1 MSNNYTNSDL
11 LVQYLDGEL
20 SPEEKL
26 KVENE
31 LKINTALQRELENL
45 SFAKNAVKTY
55 GLKQKVGA
63 IHEEMMQ
70 EMAIGKPSQTSTI
83 RRIVRI
89 GMRIAASVLV
99 ALLGVGIYQYTT
111 TTPDK
116 LFHETYQPYSLS
128 VSRGAA
134 EANMMEKAYREK
146 NYNTVI
152 EQFTNLQNAD
162 QKENFLAG
170 QAFLATNNYTKAIA
184 CFNKVLNLNFA
195 AKTSIFK
202 DDAEYYIALSY
213 LKNKQVSDAYPFLIN
228 IRNNPQHMYN
238 DKITSSV
245 MRQLKLL
252 DWKY

>member
-11 LVQYLDGEL
+11 MVQYLDGEL
-20 SPEEKL
+20 SPEEKA
-26 KVENE
+26 KIENE
-31 LKINTALQRELENL
+31 LKNNTALQQELENL
-45 SFAKNAVKTY
+45 AIAKNAVKTY
-55 GLKQKVGA
+55 GLKQKVSA
-63 IHEEMMQ
+63 IHKEMMQ
-70 EMAIGKPSQTSTI
+70 EMATEKPLQTGTA
-83 RRIVRI
+83 RKIVRI
-89 GMRIAASVLV
+89 GMSIAASLLVL
-99 ALLGVGIYQYTT
+99 LLGAGVYQYVTVST
-111 TTPDK
+111 DK
-116 LFHETYQPYSLS
+116 LFNEAYQPYSLS

-134 EANMMEKAYREK
+134 EANMMEKAYQEK
-146 NYNTVI
+146 NYPAVI
-152 EQFTNLQNAD
+152 EQFNNLKTTD

-170 QAFLATNNYTKAIA
+170 QAFLATSNNTKAIE
-184 CFNKVLNLNFA
+184 CFKKVLNLNFA
-195 AKTSIFK
+195 AKTSVFN